1 MRCETR
7 HCCCL
12 KSAANLNFRQFAA
25 LDQQSK
31 MRGVLPAHTKLCA
44 PCPSTTQ
51 ALLQRKALHRRCLTN
66 PLTKQRGEVKVLPR
80 SHARKNTCRSH
91 KTAASITC
99 AAATGKSVFRAATR
113 CPAARSVHASMSH
126 RLCWRIQLSN
136 SWCYSQ
142 SSASKGTS
150 SCLAL
155 SRFQIVYCC

>member
-99 AAATGKSVFRAATR
+99 AAATGKSVFRPATR